1 MKADI
6 PTDGVL
12 ETPDRV
18 LGEEYLIIPITS
30 ILFKPKEPPL
40 KLIHRHI
47 TLLEFMEL
55 IDTGLTVLWRKELL
69 PEPLFKDLLGEICHI
84 YLKPLAL

>member
-12 ETPDRV
+12 ETPDKV
-18 LGEEYLIIPITS
+18 LGEEYLIISITS
-30 ILFKPKEPPL
+30 ILFKPKELPL
-40 KLIHRHI
+40 KLIHYHI

-55 IDTGLTVLWRKELL
+55 IGMSLTIL
-69 PEPLFKDLLGEICHI
+69 
-84 YLKPLAL
+84 